1 MARRKN
7 VKRIDPRYFLN
18 ETVNRGE
25 ENLEEIFG
33 FSQKEKFAKK
43 VKGILA
49 QIDKAAGKYGG
60 RPVHDR
66 IKEPF
71 AMALAKGADQRTAK
85 MSYLEA
91 LEAYDLEQEEY
102 QAVKQVYAEEETG
115 SDRDARRAKEKRM
128 SDRRTQADIDATNQR
143 GKDAQSTAKGAGAL
157 KDFFDGYNMTL
168 RGGSLKKNMKSG
180 DPGLAQ
186 ELLRDAEAVQRYAQ
200 GRDKQKLAGIIQD
213 LQKFAGEAGIE
224 DRRQSRPSTSRTGGY
239 GSAATDKYRWH
250 KE

>member
-7 VKRIDPRYFLN
+7 VKRIDPRYFFN

-71 AMALAKGADQRTAK
+71 AMAIAKGGTPRTSRMDAVDLDIEKEELQALQQVYGKGEYSAEAGAASRKKEQDIATARGVADQSAR
-85 MSYLEA
+85 
-91 LEAYDLEQEEY
+91 
-102 QAVKQVYAEEETG
+102 
-115 SDRDARRAKEKRM
+115 DRQSSKRG
-128 SDRRTQADIDATNQR
+128 D
-143 GKDAQSTAKGAGAL
+143 TAKGAGAL